1 MLTVDDLE
9 AYDAEIR
16 DRVWK
21 HDGPAEIFEALV
33 VEHARETAAA
43 CGFAAV
49 SVPAALAHDTK
60 HTVEVVSR
68 LEKEIALPN
77 VALEIPATDAGVD
90 ALELCIAEGMNA
102 AATLIFSG
110 ARLRAVLEAYLRGL
124 ELRLEQGG
132 ELRGISAYAKFFV
145 APIDGLEAPLGPAR
159 ACAKLAG
166 DLHAAMF
173 TSERWQRL
181 HDAGA
186 QLLPLMIVSVTGEEI
201 EPMELIEAQ
210 QVLIELHANGV
221 NLDERL
227 EAMLEAALDSRMAG
241 DVALYEAIEAKRRAL
256 PTTAPEVR
264 DQREIADLGQK
275 RWAREGGYDLP

>member
-21 HDGPAEIFEALV
+21 HDGPAEIFQALV

-49 SVPAALAHDTK
+49 SVPAALAHDAK
-60 HTVEVVSR
+60 NTVELVSR

-77 VALEIPATDAGVD
+77 VALEIPATDDGLE

-110 ARLRAVLEAYLRGL
+110 ARFRLALEAYLRGL
-124 ELRLEQGG
+124 EYRLEQG
-132 ELRGISAYAKFFV
+132 LDVRAISSYAKFFV
-145 APIDGLEAPLGPAR
+145 APLEGLEAPMLAGR
-159 ACAKLAG
+159 ACAKLATE
-166 DLHAAMF
+166 LHASLF
-173 TSERWQRL
+173 SSERWQRL

-186 QLLPLMIVSVTGEEI
+186 QIQPLMIVSVTGEEI
-201 EPMELIEAQ
+201 EPMELVEANR
-210 QVLIELHANGV
+210 VLVALHESGV

-227 EAMLEAALDSRMAG
+227 EAMLEAAIDARMES

-275 RWAREGGYDLP
+275 RWAAPGGYDLP